1 MVLDGDEPEPLRG
14 AAARTVENMEASLGV
29 PTATSVR
36 VVPAKLLEV
45 NRQILNNQLAR
56 TGAGKVSFTHLI
68 AYAVLRAL
76 ADFPALNSAFAT
88 EDGKP
93 VVVRHQHVNL
103 GLAVDVQRRDGTH
116 SLLVPNV
123 KDAETLDFAGF
134 WRAYEDADRE
144 GPQRQDLTRRLRRH
158 HVHDH
163 EPGHDRHGAL
173 GAAPDARPGLH
184 RRRRQ
189 HRVPRRVRGRR
200 PRRTGAARGEQGHHA
215 HQHLRP
221 PHHHRR
227 RERRVPAAHPRAAAR
242 RTTSF
247 YDDVFASLAVPYEPA
262 RWHADRSGFADPATQ
277 HEKVVQVHSLI
288 NMYRVRGHLI
298 ANLDPLG
305 RREPDDAPRARH
317 HAPRPLHLGPR
328 PRVPD
333 RQPRRRP
340 PAAQGDAAARHPRR
354 AARRV
359 RAHRR
364 RRVHAH
370 PGARPEGVDPAAGRG
385 PARRRS
391 SSEEKHRILERL
403 NAAEAFE
410 RFLHTKYLGQKRFSL
425 EGRGDAGARCS
436 TRSARAPP
444 TRA

>member
-1 MVLDGDEPEPLRG
+1 MSRPRPRS
-14 AAARTVENMEASLGV
+14 AWFRPSCSRSTARSST
-29 PTATSVR
+29 TSWR
-36 VVPAKLLEV
+36 APA
-45 NRQILNNQLAR
+45 R
-56 TGAGKVSFTHLI
+56 GKVSFTHLI

-123 KDAETLDFAGF
+123 KDAETLDFAAF
-134 WRAYEDADRE
+134 WRAYEELIVKVRSGKISPDDFAGTTCTITNPGMIGTVHSVPRLMPGQGFIVGVGSIGYPAEFEGAD
-144 GPQRQDLTRRLRRH
+144 PAALAQLAVSKVTTLTNTYDHRIITGAESGEFLRRI
-158 HVHDH
+158 H
-163 EPGHDRHGAL
+163 ELLL
-173 GAAPDARPGLH
+173 GQD
-184 RRRRQ
+184 
-189 HRVPRRVRGRR
+189 
-200 PRRTGAARGEQGHHA
+200 E
-215 HQHLRP
+215 
-221 PHHHRR
+221 
-227 RERRVPAAHPRAAAR
+227 
-242 RTTSF
+242 F

-262 RWHADRSGFADPATQ
+262 RWHEDRSGFADPATQ

-305 RREPDDAPRARH
+305 RRVPDDTPRARH

-333 RQPRRRP
+333 REPRCRP
-340 PAAQGDAAARHPRR
+340 PAAQGAAATRHPRR
-354 AARRV
+354 PARRV

-370 PGARPEGVDPAAGRG
+370 PGARPEGVDPATGRG
-385 PARRRS
+385 PHGTGRRRRRSTASSSGSTRRRRS
-391 SSEEKHRILERL
+391 SGS
-403 NAAEAFE
+403 
-410 RFLHTKYLGQKRFSL
+410 
-425 EGRGDAGARCS
+425 C
-436 TRSARAPP
+436 TRSTWGRSASASKGAETLVPMLDALCTSAA